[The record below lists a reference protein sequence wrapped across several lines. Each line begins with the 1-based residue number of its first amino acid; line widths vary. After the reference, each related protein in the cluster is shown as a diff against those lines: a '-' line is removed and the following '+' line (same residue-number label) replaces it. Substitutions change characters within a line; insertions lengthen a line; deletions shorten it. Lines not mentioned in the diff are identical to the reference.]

1 MSHPQGP
8 SIQDARGVVS
18 ETGVIDAWRIG
29 YDSTMRAAPLR
40 DITRDEIERFD
51 RDGAVLLKSILPEA
65 WVRVLEEGLD
75 DAIAHPTPLSSG
87 VGTDLRTDQFPASH
101 SKGLARIV
109 EESPVAEIVGRC
121 LESSVRFYMDQMF
134 AKRAGPISATPW
146 HQDTCYYNLDG
157 HDLIRAWISPDPI
170 PREASIEIV
179 RGSHHWNV
187 TYRPLAGRDPDHD
200 AEARAQQERASDAT
214 PMIGADAHKQWT
226 YFDGVRDMT
235 LPPVPDIEGRRAS
248 FDVLGWA
255 YEPGDV
261 LLFHGHILHGAAG
274 GAELP
279 NPRRAHA
286 SLWAGDDVRY
296 LHRKGQVVPDP
307 EALYAFEPKSGQPL
321 SDFPSV
327 FPVAWAP
334 EARRG

>member
-1 MSHPQGP
+1 MEYDAAMS
-8 SIQDARGVVS
+8 AR
-18 ETGVIDAWRIG
+18 
-29 YDSTMRAAPLR
+29 PLR
-40 DITRDEIERFD
+40 EIGRDEIERFD
-51 RDGAVLLKSILPEA
+51 RDGAVLLKAILPDE
-65 WVRVLEEGLD
+65 WVRVLETGLE

-101 SKGLARIV
+101 SKDLARIV

-121 LESSVRFYMDQMF
+121 LASPVRFYSDQMF
-134 AKRAGPISATPW
+134 AKRAGRIGATPW

-170 PREASIEIV
+170 PRAASIEVV
-179 RGSHHWNV
+179 RGSHRWNV
-187 TYRPLAGRDPDHD
+187 TYRPLGGRDPDLD
-200 AEARAQQERASDAT
+200 PAARAEQERASDDA
-214 PMIGADAHKQWT
+214 PMIGADAHRSWT
-226 YFDGVRDMT
+226 YFDGVRDMS
-235 LPPVPDIEGRRAS
+235 LPLVPDIEAHRDS
-248 FDVLGWA
+248 FDVLGWD

-307 EALYAFEPKSGQPL
+307 EALYAFAPRSGQPL

-334 EARRG
+334 DEPEA